1 LIKWENYYIIRV
13 EDNMELALVQMEKSK
28 GIRIP
33 ENILIKYNFKDK
45 VVVDLKEDGLLI
57 KSKKV
62 REGWAESFK
71 EMAKNGDDELILG
84 DF

>member
-1 LIKWENYYIIRV
+1 
-13 EDNMELALVQMEKSK
+13 MELALVRMGKSK

-33 ENILIKYNFKDK
+33 ENILMKYNFKDK

-71 EMAKNGDDELILG
+71 EMAQNGDDELVLG
-84 DF
+84 DFKNSFDDKEWTE